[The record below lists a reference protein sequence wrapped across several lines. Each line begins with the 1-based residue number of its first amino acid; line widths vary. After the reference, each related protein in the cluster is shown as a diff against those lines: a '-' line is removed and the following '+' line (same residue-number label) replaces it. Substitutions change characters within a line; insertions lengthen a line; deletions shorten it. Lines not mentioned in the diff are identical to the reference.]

1 MNNYVESLRPKDF
14 SDAGNAEVF
23 VREYGDDLIFTDSMG
38 WLHWD
43 GKRWERDEHKALEL
57 AEDFTDQM
65 LAEAK
70 KLNFDAVHELAD
82 QTAAKDAGTPDTAA
96 LDKAKKA
103 AESAKL
109 YLNHALKT
117 RQASRVR
124 AILELARPYLV
135 RPGSAFD
142 AEPRAL
148 NTPTGIIDL
157 VNGELRPNQREA
169 LCSKVTAAG
178 RNTNGADIWRDFLA
192 TITCGNSELEGFLQT
207 VIGMSLYGTVYQE
220 GVTFAVGDGK
230 NGKSTFFNAVAAV
243 LGDYAGYIDIDVI
256 TTKNGNDKAALA
268 TLRGKRLVIAG
279 ELEEGRRLSAATIK
293 KISSTDPFQVEE
305 KYKQP
310 EIVKPSHTLCLFTN
324 HLPRVGSTD
333 SGTWRRII
341 VVPFNATIRPDK
353 TIQNYGEYLV
363 AHCSGA
369 ILAWAVQG
377 AQNFAKNG
385 FSLTL
390 PDCVEEATEE
400 YRSRENWL
408 ENFID
413 DCCER
418 AEGARAGARELY
430 LAYKE
435 WAQNAGERYIRSEKE
450 LSYELDRLGYIRIT
464 PKNRKTW
471 LGIALSRQNSA
482 HGYDYDVAL

>member
-1 MNNYVESLRPKDF
+1 MNNYVAGLRPKDF

-23 VREYGDDLIFTDSMG
+23 VREYGNDLIFTDSMG

-70 KLNFDAVHELAD
+70 RLNFDAVHELAD

-135 RPGSAFD
+135 CPGSAFD

-192 TITCGNSELEGFLQT
+192 TITCGGSELEGFLQT

-279 ELEEGRRLSAATIK
+279 ELEEGCRLSAATIK

-341 VVPFNATIRPDK
+341 VVPFSATIRPDK

-363 AHCSGA
+363 EHCSGA

-450 LSYELDRLGYIRIT
+450 LSYELDRLGYIRIA
-464 PKNRKTW
+464 PKNKRAW
-471 LGIALSRQNSA
+471 LGIALSRKNSA
-482 HGYDYDVAL
+482 HGYDYDVVL